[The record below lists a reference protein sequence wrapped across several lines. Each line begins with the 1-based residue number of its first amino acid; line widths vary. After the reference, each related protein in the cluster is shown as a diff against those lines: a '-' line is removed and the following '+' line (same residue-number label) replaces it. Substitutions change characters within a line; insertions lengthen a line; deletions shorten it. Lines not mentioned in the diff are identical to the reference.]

1 MIYELR
7 QYTMVPGR
15 RDDFVDIFDR
25 HFIES
30 QEALGIRVVGQFR
43 DLDRDDRYVWMRAYA
58 DMATRERALNAF
70 YDGPVWAEHKDAAN
84 ATMTEWHDV
93 LLLTP
98 AWHGS
103 GLAHDPSKRD
113 APGENAPAGG
123 GLTITIWQTERDDLA
138 RAASAYRATRPD
150 AVAAFVTEFSPNN
163 YPRHPIRDK
172 ETVFVGVQ
180 RGLADQDDALDG
192 AGEPIQVLR
201 LVPTG
206 RSLLR

>member
-15 RDDFVDIFDR
+15 TDDFVDIFDR

-43 DLDRDDRYVWMRAYA
+43 DLDRDDRYVWMRAYP

-93 LLLTP
+93 LLLTA
-98 AWHGS
+98 AWPGS
-103 GLAHDPSKRD
+103 GLVHDISKRP
-113 APGENAPAGG
+113 AIGAVAPASD
-123 GLTITIWQTERDDLA
+123 GLTATIWRLDPA
-138 RAASAYRATRPD
+138 RQADIVSAYRARTPRPM
-150 AVAAFVTEFSPNN
+150 AAFVTEHSANN
-163 YPRHPIRDK
+163 YPRHPIR
-172 ETVFVGVQ
+172 EGENVLLGM
-180 RGLADQDDALDG
+180 RSGLAGQAEFLDG
-192 AGEPIQVLR
+192 AEVIQLLR
-201 LVPTG
+201 LAPTG
-206 RSLLR
+206 RSLVR

>member
-58 DMATRERALNAF
+58 DMATRERELNAF

-98 AWHGS
+98 AWHGN

-113 APGENAPAGG
+113 APGENAPPGG

-138 RAASAYRATRPD
+138 RTASAYRATRPD

-192 AGEPIQVLR
+192 ADAPIQILR
-201 LVPTG
+201 LAPTG